1 MSLLHAYDYHA
12 ALLDRQYIE
21 HTQIMKAEFFEER
34 IQHFAALAEKK
45 ISTFIILEFDL
56 NGHTLEE
63 AAAMISKK
71 IRTTDILGIGSNGK
85 LQLLLSQAEEKD
97 LEYIL
102 PRFEELDIITTYR
115 K

>member
-1 MSLLHAYDYHA
+1 
-12 ALLDRQYIE
+12 
-21 HTQIMKAEFFEER
+21 
-34 IQHFAALAEKK
+34 
-45 ISTFIILEFDL
+45 
-56 NGHTLEE
+56 
-63 AAAMISKK
+63 MISKK